1 MWYKFATTKE
11 QLVNNGQLISAV
23 VLLKKENN
31 KTFVLLNERSAEKW
45 ELPGGKVEPGE
56 NTKEAAI
63 REIEEETNI
72 KINPKKLIVID
83 EMMPEY
89 KTDKRCNFYGYF
101 VHKSDE
107 IKVGS
112 DAKRLKWFDVEKLP
126 SMLWEGE
133 RIIDQ
138 SLIKMAK
145 KENKQDKDLLVF
157 VDIDGVLN
165 KNNQEHK
172 RKYLDNIY
180 NLKEIILPEKVKLL
194 NKIVKK
200 CNPTFVLSSYWRKF
214 GSLYAFNELF
224 RDLGF
229 ESNFECATEFEG
241 IEHIDR
247 WKQINKVLDEYKP
260 KKYVILDDKSIN
272 EKGTFDNKNLI
283 HINENTGLTKKD
295 IEKAID
301 ILRG

>member
-31 KTFVLLNERSAEKW
+31 KTFVLLNERSAGKW
-45 ELPGGKVEPGE
+45 EMPGGKVEPGE
-56 NTKEAAI
+56 SSENAAI
-63 REIEEETNI
+63 REIKEETNI
-72 KINPKKLIVID
+72 KIKPKKLIPID
-83 EMMPEY
+83 VMMSEY
-89 KTDKRCNFYGYF
+89 KTDKKCNYYAYI
-101 VHKSDE
+101 VNKKDKIE
-107 IKVGS
+107 VGS
-112 DAKRLKWFDVEKLP
+112 DAKKLEWFDVDNLP
-126 SMLWEGE
+126 YMLWNGKDYVKKTLN
-133 RIIDQ
+133 IIENLYQ
-138 SLIKMAK
+138 PN
-145 KENKQDKDLLVF
+145 KELFVF

-247 WKQINKVLDEYKP
+247 WKQINKVLDEYEP